1 MLDDG
6 YHLISRGAGQ
16 EEAMPFTRLTRSQ
29 NLQIFR
35 YENVDQFSQ
44 GLRGADVDFVPLG
57 KTDAPVGQAILSLPG
72 CDVYLFRTFPRI
84 VHALLRGR
92 GAFIMLA
99 MEDISATFNGREVES
114 PSLLFARGPLEYR
127 AVERVAGFHAAI
139 VFSSA
144 MEMRGWPETHGAFL
158 AVRIGREAERM
169 LRDLILSQFETV
181 SQRPDFMTTAARS
194 GLENSLLDA
203 LDLVFEGWQVDKL
216 AKHEGLRDGVRTLK
230 AIDDLIDS
238 RLSKPIYLGSV
249 SDQPDDAIER
259 KELASVSS
267 LAAAMDRSAATAEGR
282 PAGSGQ
288 GRGPEQWFLAPQR
301 FRVEIFC
308 GVRRTSLG
316 DPGAGSRTSLA
327 DRFPSSIVSA
337 RNNDDRS
344 QGRFH

>member
-1 MLDDG
+1 
-6 YHLISRGAGQ
+6 
-16 EEAMPFTRLTRSQ
+16 MPFTRLTRSQ

-230 AIDDLIDS
+230 AIDDLINS
-238 RLSKPIYLGSV
+238 RLSKPIYSQDVASQLGISV
-249 SDQPDDAIER
+249 R
-259 KELASVSS
+259 S
-267 LAAAMDRSAATAEGR
+267 LTNLMMRSNGKSLHQYLRLRRLWT
-282 PAGSGQ
+282 
-288 GRGPEQWFLAPQR
+288 
-301 FRVEIFC
+301 
-308 GVRRTSLG
+308 VRRQLLKG
-316 DPGAGSRTSLA
+316 DPRVLVKDVALSNGFWHLSDFASKYFAEFGEL
-327 DRFPSSIVSA
+327 PSATQA
-337 RNNDDRS
+337 RA
-344 QGRFH
+344 HAHH